1 MSPESST
8 ESCPAFAHIGLRENP
23 GKKPNQVIF
32 PERESNPGHL
42 LSRPDAL
49 AVTPRNCGHF
59 SDEHGERWEEALEL
73 SKFLIARNIPVR
85 TLNAMETD
93 LSQPQ
98 FHNHLAF
105 LLSDESTLVHHVRS
119 YKIFVKLLMVL
130 SKKVSGTVWLA
141 FLRPG
146 QTIEGLLAGA
156 YVRLNVE
163 FLLAQSMAWGVQ
175 LHEAYHVVQ
184 GSPLRVQVFGELRGQ
199 LFTASALS
207 AFYRRGSL
215 GGQVVKTASINR
227 SSLVWVNEDKT
238 IGGFYGRIW
247 AEVEKHLNF
256 TYVKM
261 TEIILPAT
269 GMWGYKMEN
278 GTWTGVVGMV
288 TRREAEVG
296 VCDIAIKE
304 DRVGVI
310 SYTMPVATFQCV
322 I

>member
-1 MSPESST
+1 MCLSGVALFCLLLLKSVES
-8 ESCPAFAHIGLRENP
+8 ENSIEQR
-23 GKKPNQVIF
+23 GRVTAELQRRFLARGV
-32 PERESNPGHL
+32 L
-42 LSRPDAL
+42 LL
-49 AVTPRNCGHF
+49 
-59 SDEHGERWEEALEL
+59 HGGQRYSWERWEEALEL

-105 LLSDESTLVHHVRS
+105 LLSDESTLVHHV
-119 YKIFVKLLMVL
+119 L

-146 QTIEGLLAGA
+146 QTIEELLAGA
-156 YVRLNVE
+156 YVRLDVE
-163 FLLAQSMAWGVQ
+163 FLLAQSMAWGVR

-184 GSPLRVQVFGELRGQ
+184 GSPLRAQLFGELRGQ

-215 GGQVVKTASINR
+215 GGQVIKAASIDR

-247 AEVEKHLNF
+247 AGVEKHLNF
-256 TYVKM
+256 T
-261 TEIILPAT
+261 TEVIVPAT

-278 GTWTGVVGMV
+278 GTWAGVVGMV